1 MCLLNPA
8 NPAIARQRDE
18 VIRQLM
24 DTDSPRYHER
34 IHDAQAVM
42 SELMLASHERKLHPS
57 EQAADWPR
65 DAHGRWMPQTVRM
78 TDPNACRA
86 CNGTGEIVYDIC
98 ADGQCSDV
106 DQVYEP
112 CPACA
117 VSEPENCEPIGYD
130 DYESGWP
137 GSRLAS

>member
-24 DTDSPRYHER
+24 DTNSPRYHER
-34 IHDAQAVM
+34 IHDAQKVM
-42 SELMLASHERKLHPS
+42 SELMRVPCEVPLPDEAFDGTLCQWCK
-57 EQAADWPR
+57 
-65 DAHGRWMPQTVRM
+65 
-78 TDPNACRA
+78 
-86 CNGTGEIVYDIC
+86 GTGRMVATYEYRGMPEYIEGDC
-98 ADGQCSDV
+98 PECDGLGIAI
-106 DQVYEP
+106 EL
-112 CPACA
+112 
-117 VSEPENCEPIGYD
+117 EPIGYD